1 MPASDDDKLATRIES
16 DTMGDMEV
24 PTSALWGAST
34 QRAVENFQISG
45 QRFGRPFIQALGYIK
60 TAAVKANLELWRID
74 DARAEAIEAAA
85 TEVASGQWD
94 DQFVVDVF
102 QTGSGTSTNM
112 NANEVIAR
120 RANAIGNDFGKQ
132 LKIHPNDHVNLG
144 QSSNDVIPT
153 ALHLSTLMVLH
164 RDLMPRLGELHRAL
178 EAKVVEFHDL
188 IKTGRT
194 HLMDATPI
202 RLGQEFSGY
211 AGLIQRSESRLQ
223 RTMEELEGLAI
234 GGTAVGT
241 GVNTHPEFAAKV
253 CHHLHQLA
261 GIDVAETDN
270 HFTAQSSLDAALAA
284 SSALRGL
291 AVSLTK
297 IANDIRWMGS
307 GPRAGLGELEL
318 PAVQPGSSI
327 MPGKVNPVIPEAVIQ
342 AAAQAIACDTAVLQ
356 AAQGGFFELNTMLPL
371 AAHNL
376 LQAINLLA
384 NAMEVLTSKCI
395 KGLKATGKGPE
406 LLGSGLMLATTLAPV
421 VGYEQAAQVA
431 KEAHRSGRTIIEV
444 AQELTDLSNEELA
457 VLLDPELM
465 VEPQEKGDQPPPP
478 PKRKDPFDPRQG

>member
-1 MPASDDDKLATRIES
+1 MAMPAPDDPEEPDTRIET

-24 PTSALWGAST
+24 PASAMWGAST

-45 QRFGRPFIQALGYIK
+45 ERLGRPFIQALGYIK
-60 TAAVKANLELWRID
+60 TAAVKAKLELWRID

-94 DQFVVDVF
+94 DQFVVEVF

-120 RANAIGNDFGKQ
+120 RANAIGNDFGRE
-132 LKIHPNDHVNLG
+132 LNIHPNDHVNLG

-153 ALHLSTLMVLH
+153 ALHLSALIVLQ
-164 RDLMPRLGELHRAL
+164 RELLPRLRELHRELSTKA
-178 EAKVVEFHDL
+178 EAFQDL
-188 IKTGRT
+188 IKIGRT

-202 RLGQEFSGY
+202 SLGQEFQGY
-211 AGLIQRSESRLQ
+211 AGLIQMSQTRIQ
-223 RTMEELEGLAI
+223 GAMEELKELAI

-241 GVNTHPEFAAKV
+241 GVNTRPEFATKV
-253 CHHLHQLA
+253 CHHIHQFS
-261 GIDVAETDN
+261 GIEVNETEN
-270 HFTAQSSLDAALAA
+270 HFMAQSSLDAALAA
-284 SSALRGL
+284 SSAIRGL
-291 AVSLTK
+291 AVSVIK

-307 GPRAGLGELEL
+307 GPQAGLGELEL

-356 AAQGGFFELNTMLPL
+356 AAQGGHFELNTMLPM

-376 LQAINLLA
+376 LRSITLMA
-384 NAMEVLTSKCI
+384 NAADVLS
-395 KGLKATGKGPE
+395 
-406 LLGSGLMLATTLAPV
+406 
-421 VGYEQAAQVA
+421 
-431 KEAHRSGRTIIEV
+431 RSV
-444 AQELTDLSNEELA
+444 
-457 VLLDPELM
+457 
-465 VEPQEKGDQPPPP
+465 
-478 PKRKDPFDPRQG
+478 

>member
-1 MPASDDDKLATRIES
+1 
-16 DTMGDMEV
+16 MGDVEV
-24 PTSALWGAST
+24 PEDALWGAST
-34 QRAVENFQISG
+34 QRAVENFKISG
-45 QRFGRPFIQALGYIK
+45 QRLGRPFIQALGYIK

-85 TEVASGQWD
+85 NEVASGQWD

-120 RANAIGNDFGKQ
+120 RANAIGSDFGKE

-153 ALHLSTLMVLH
+153 AIHLSALIVLQ
-164 RDLMPRLGELHRAL
+164 RELLPRLGELHREL
-178 EAKVVEFHDL
+178 EVKAQEFHEV

-202 RLGQEFSGY
+202 RLGQEFQGY
-211 AGLIQRSESRLQ
+211 AGLIQRSRNRIQSA
-223 RTMEELEGLAI
+223 MEELKGLAI

-241 GVNTHPEFAAKV
+241 GVNTHPDFATKV
-253 CHHLHQLA
+253 CHHIYQFS
-261 GIDVAETDN
+261 GIEVRETEN
-270 HFTAQSSLDAALAA
+270 HFVSQSSLDAVLSA
-284 SSALRGL
+284 SATLRGL

-307 GPRAGLGELEL
+307 GPRAGLAELEL

-327 MPGKVNPVIPEAVIQ
+327 MPGKVNPVIPEAIIQ

-356 AAQGGFFELNTMLPL
+356 AAQGGHFELNTMLPL

-376 LQAINLLA
+376 LVAIDILT
-384 NAMEVLTSKCI
+384 NATDVFTTRCI
-395 KGLKATGKGPE
+395 RSIKATRRGPE
-406 LLGSGLMLATTLAPV
+406 MLGSSLMLATALVPV
-421 VGYEQAAQVA
+421 VGYEKAAEVA
-431 KEAHRSGRTIIEV
+431 KEALHTNRALNEV
-444 AQELTDLSNEELA
+444 ARELTNLSDEELA
-457 VLLDPELM
+457 VLLDPKLM
-465 VEPQEKGDQPPPP
+465 VEPQEKGDLPPPP
-478 PKRKDPFDPRQG
+478 PKRKDPFDPR